1 MIQRLLYYY
10 VIYIIVNSKYDVYN
24 LVHIDVSNHGKTP
37 WNKVVLLSIYVMALL
52 FKGHD
57 GIGN

>member
-1 MIQRLLYYY
+1 MTQRLLYYY
-10 VIYIIVNSKYDVYN
+10 VIYIIINSKSNVYN
-24 LVHIDVSNHGKTP
+24 LAHIYVSSHVKTF
-37 WNKVVLLSIYVMALL
+37 WSKVVLLLTYVMALL